1 MADAEA
7 ARGRRGRRHDGDR
20 GDDGDCRHD
29 GDRGSGGG
37 SGSGVA
43 GTSGGSS
50 SGCGKAPAR
59 TGAFQAMITVGG
71 VERGYYVAIPA
82 SYDPAVPRALVFGY
96 HGSNYTGRMMRSY
109 LDMEKAPLVDKA
121 VYVYPDGL
129 PPADQPSRAWDLSA
143 SGMDM
148 PFFDAMLAQMSA
160 DYCVDSKR
168 ILVAGQS
175 YGGLMTNAVG
185 CFRGD
190 VIRAIAVVA
199 GSGPNNTS
207 QCKGPVAAWIT
218 HGMDDGNVQFTSG
231 ERSRDFWL
239 MKNGCT
245 TTTAQGTPMQC
256 QNYQGCMPGYPVIWC
271 PHVGETGHRNR
282 RGAAWPCVS
291 SSPASRRV
299 SSAGACRS
307 RRSSRAGGRTGSG
320 TGPRPWRWSPAAISP
335 GGRCW

>member
-1 MADAEA
+1 MAVVVLCYGCA
-7 ARGRRGRRHDGDR
+7 ASEMEPTGAG
-20 GDDGDCRHD
+20 
-29 GDRGSGGG
+29 GSGAGTTSSAGTTGSAGATGSAGTAGIAGTTGTGG
-37 SGSGVA
+37 GGSGVA

-50 SGCGKAPAR
+50 SGCGKAPAQ
-59 TGAFQAMITVGG
+59 TGAFQATIMVGG
-71 VERGYYVAIPA
+71 VARGYYVAIPA
-82 SYDPAVPRALVFGY
+82 TYNPAVPRALVFGY
-96 HGSNYTGRMMRSY
+96 HGSNYTGRMMRTY

-129 PPADQPSRAWDLSA
+129 PPADQPSRAWDLTA
-143 SGMDM
+143 TGMDM

-160 DYCVDSKR
+160 DYCVDPKR
-168 ILVAGQS
+168 VLVAGQS

-190 VIRAIAVVA
+190 VIRAIAAIA

-218 HGMDDGNVQFTSG
+218 HGMDDENVAFTSG

-239 MKNGCT
+239 MQNGCT

-271 PHVGETGHRNR
+271 PHVGETGHQEPPW
-282 RGAAWPCVS
+282 G
-291 SSPASRRV
+291 RV
-299 SSAGACRS
+299 AVREFFAGF
-307 RRSSRAGGRTGSG
+307 
-320 TGPRPWRWSPAAISP
+320 
-335 GGRCW
+335 

>member
-1 MADAEA
+1 M
-7 ARGRRGRRHDGDR
+7 
-20 GDDGDCRHD
+20 
-29 GDRGSGGG
+29 
-37 SGSGVA
+37 
-43 GTSGGSS
+43 
-50 SGCGKAPAR
+50 
-59 TGAFQAMITVGG
+59 VGG
-71 VERGYYVAIPA
+71 VARGYYVAIPA
-82 SYDPAVPRALVFGY
+82 SYDPTVPRALVFGY
-96 HGSNYTGRMMRSY
+96 HGSNYTGRMMRTY

-121 VYVYPDGL
+121 VYIYPDGL

-148 PFFDAMLAQMSA
+148 PFFDAMLARMSA
-160 DYCVDSKR
+160 DYCVDPKR

-199 GSGPNNTS
+199 GSGPNSTS

-271 PHVGETGHRNR
+271 PHVGETGHQEPPW
-282 RGAAWPCVS
+282 G
-291 SSPASRRV
+291 RV
-299 SSAGACRS
+299 AVRDFFAGF
-307 RRSSRAGGRTGSG
+307 
-320 TGPRPWRWSPAAISP
+320 
-335 GGRCW
+335 

>member
-1 MADAEA
+1 MAVVVLCYGCA
-7 ARGRRGRRHDGDR
+7 ASEMAPTGAG
-20 GDDGDCRHD
+20 
-29 GDRGSGGG
+29 GSGAGTTSSAGTTGSAGATGSAGTAGIAGTTGTGG
-37 SGSGVA
+37 GGSGVA

-50 SGCGKAPAR
+50 SGCGKAPAQ
-59 TGAFQAMITVGG
+59 TGAFQATIMVGG
-71 VERGYYVAIPA
+71 VARGYYVAIPA
-82 SYDPAVPRALVFGY
+82 TYNPAVPRALVFGY
-96 HGSNYTGRMMRSY
+96 HGSNYTGRMMRTY

-129 PPADQPSRAWDLSA
+129 PPADQPSRAWDLTA
-143 SGMDM
+143 TGMDM

-190 VIRAIAVVA
+190 VIRAIAAIA

-218 HGMDDGNVQFTSG
+218 HGMDDENVAFTSG

-239 MKNGCT
+239 MQNGCT

-256 QNYQGCMPGYPVIWC
+256 QKIG
-271 PHVGETGHRNR
+271 R
-282 RGAAWPCVS
+282 
-291 SSPASRRV
+291 ASCRERV
-299 SSAGACRS
+299 SD
-307 RRSSRAGGRTGSG
+307 TV
-320 TGPRPWRWSPAAISP
+320 
-335 GGRCW
+335 